1 MFNINNYFGFVM
13 AIVGFQI
20 IPGPGTLTI
29 LNAIARKFA
38 RLRHARL
45 WARRLVGAGL
55 LGFGLKLA
63 INRK

>member
-20 IPGPGTLTI
+20 LPGPGTLTI
-29 LNAIARKFA
+29 LNATARKFS

-45 WARRLVGAGL
+45 WANRFVGMGL
-55 LGFGLKLA
+55 LGFSLKLA